1 MPKRW
6 ALCVA
11 ALAAAIMAA
20 QSPPPSAQ
28 ALPTSAQAPRGV
40 WLDVP
45 FVHQPREGCG
55 AAALAMVIK
64 YWAAHQGG
72 PASPADAA
80 DVDRIQHQLYVPR
93 QHGIPASA
101 MQSYLQQHGFRVFA
115 LSGRWSDLEEQLGK
129 GRPLIA
135 AIRPQGQKQFHYVV
149 IDGVDPA
156 RGMVMMNDPA
166 ERKLLSEERAAFE
179 KDWGATHNWMM
190 LAVPAAAQ

>member
-1 MPKRW
+1 
-6 ALCVA
+6 VA

-20 QSPPPSAQ
+20 QLPPHSAQ

-72 PASPADAA
+72 PASSADAA

-166 ERKLLSEERAAFE
+166 ERKLLPEERAAFE
-179 KDWGATHNWMM
+179 KDWGATHNWML

>member
-1 MPKRW
+1 MLRRW
-6 ALCVA
+6 ALCA
-11 ALAAAIMAA
+11 TALAAATLA
-20 QSPPPSAQ
+20 
-28 ALPTSAQAPRGV
+28 AQAPRGV

-55 AAALAMVIK
+55 AAALAMVME
-64 YWAAHQGG
+64 YWAKQPSLTAMHED
-72 PASPADAA
+72 PSDR

-93 QHGIPASA
+93 EHGIPASA

-129 GRPLIA
+129 GRPLIV
-135 AIRPQGQKQFHYVV
+135 AIQPQGQKQFHYVV

-166 ERKLLSEERAAFE
+166 ERKLLPEERAAFE
-179 KDWGATHNWMM
+179 KDWGATHNWML
-190 LAVPAAAQ
+190 LAVPAASQ